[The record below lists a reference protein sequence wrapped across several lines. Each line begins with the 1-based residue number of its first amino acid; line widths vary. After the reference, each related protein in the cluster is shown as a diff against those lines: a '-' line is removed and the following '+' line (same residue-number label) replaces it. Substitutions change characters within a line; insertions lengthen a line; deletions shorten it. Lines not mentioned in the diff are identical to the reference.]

1 MWIIKE
7 SVYPTESAGGLLLSS
22 QKVKKE
28 KRKKQQEK
36 LERKNIVEIRVT
48 GL

>member
-28 KRKKQQEK
+28 KERNNKKNLSGK
-36 LERKNIVEIRVT
+36 I
-48 GL
+48 